1 LLRTLS
7 DRVERAQA
15 TSLSST
21 SVTIMSVSRRGPR
34 CRAPSWRR
42 GRRRRRRPCGSAAG
56 KDVVK
61 LKLGEG
67 AVGYGKKAVS
77 AVGNLLRILMPTI
90 ARARDAMIEEYA
102 ESYQRIADAL
112 TPGLPKGWTE
122 VFVLAE
128 MRTSEVMVSG
138 FARTKAPEPEWFE
151 VPMPAY
157 DAFRAMYVVA
167 RDSGDPK
174 VLWTSATLHLKND
187 GTFQVDY
194 AYDPVPVE
202 DQFDRIAAWAQS
214 HGAGSP

>member
-1 LLRTLS
+1 LNAIRRL
-7 DRVERAQA
+7 AQA
-15 TSLSST
+15 RVTRSFFALRISEMRAFPATRNARSLT
-21 SVTIMSVSRRGPR
+21 GRAFTPLARRSEAWAR
-34 CRAPSWRR
+34 CRAPS
-42 GRRRRRRPCGSAAG
+42 SAAG

-67 AVGYGKKAVS
+67 SVTYWKKAVRS
-77 AVGNLLRILMPTI
+77 AML
-90 ARARDAMIEEYA
+90 EEYA

-112 TPGLPKGWTE
+112 KPGLPKGWTE

-128 MRTSEVMVSG
+128 MRTSEGMVSG

-157 DAFRAMYVVA
+157 DAFRAMYVVV

-174 VLWTSATLHLKND
+174 ALWTSATLHLKRD

-214 HGAGSP
+214 HGAASP